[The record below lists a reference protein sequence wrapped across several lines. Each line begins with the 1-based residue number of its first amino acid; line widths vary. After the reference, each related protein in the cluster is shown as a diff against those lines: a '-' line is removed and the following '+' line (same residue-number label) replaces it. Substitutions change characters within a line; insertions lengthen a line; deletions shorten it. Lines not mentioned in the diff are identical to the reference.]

1 MSIAT
6 TITKVMTTEQRVY
19 AEGVAVS
26 GRREDSRGIGPKHTE
41 SYRVGIYGKGQRN
54 AETLE
59 VTEAQARAIVEVLQ
73 ALLAEQG
80 LRVDFLQV
88 AKDE

>member
-6 TITKVMTTEQRVY
+6 TVTKVMTTEQRVY

-41 SYRVGIYGKGQRN
+41 SYRVSVESKGGIQ
-54 AETLE
+54 TLE
-59 VTEAQARAIVEVLQ
+59 VTQAQARAIVEVLT
-73 ALLAEQG
+73 ALLDEHG
-80 LRVDFLQV
+80 LRPEVIVSEDQG
-88 AKDE
+88 